1 MQGSQPGCAHLGKL
15 LSHLGTIVRLGVVDD
30 PSCEDATTKVTAQ
43 GHEAFLAAAS
53 GFGCCSQGALKVTL
67 AGDPPV

>member
-1 MQGSQPGCAHLGKL
+1 MTPAA
-15 LSHLGTIVRLGVVDD
+15 IEV
-30 PSCEDATTKVTAQ
+30 AAQ

-67 AGDPPV
+67 AGDCPSPPV